1 MKRFYKTV
9 AVEGTPEGFCF
20 LLDGK
25 PVRTPARRPLLLPSR
40 ALAEAVAAEWREQGD
55 EMRPAEMPLTR
66 LVNTVLDG
74 VRSTRE
80 DVVGA
85 ILRFGENDLLA
96 YRAEAPA
103 ELAARQRQWD
113 EYLQWAAE
121 RHGARLTVT
130 SGIGPVEQ
138 PHQALE
144 ALRRAVTGRGDFDLA
159 ALHVLASITGSLVL
173 GLAVL
178 DGRLTAEDAF
188 GLSRLDEAY
197 QAEQWGADP
206 EVEARAARLGDEMRQ
221 AAMLAALSRA

>member
-1 MKRFYKTV
+1 MKRFYEAVT
-9 AVEGTPEGFCF
+9 VEGTPEGFRF
-20 LLDGK
+20 LLDAR
-25 PVRTPARRPLLLPSR
+25 PVRTPARQPLLLPSR
-40 ALAEAVAAEWREQGD
+40 ALAEAVAAEWRAQGD

-74 VRSTRE
+74 VRATRE
-80 DVVGA
+80 DVVAA

-113 EYLQWAAE
+113 DYLQWAEE
-121 RHGARLTVT
+121 RHGARLAAT

-138 PHQALE
+138 PPQALE
-144 ALRRAVTGRGDFDLA
+144 ALRRAVAGCSVFELA
-159 ALHVLASITGSLVL
+159 GLHVLASITGSLVL

-188 GLSRLDEAY
+188 GLSRLDETY
-197 QAEQWGADP
+197 QAEQWGADS
-206 EVEARAARLGDEMRQ
+206 EAEQRATRLAAEMCHAARLIV
-221 AAMLAALSRA
+221 LSRA